1 MDLPVGG
8 RDDGLASRPPL
19 GDWTTIFSY
28 AAEFTKGI
36 VNSVAFLA
44 STVVKASI
52 IPMKIVILFLGLSV
66 LVEVGAVIM
75 NYFWRLWLL
84 QHGNHVGDPIIVR

>member
-1 MDLPVGG
+1 VAFAVLKWSSA
-8 RDDGLASRPPL
+8 RDYLSRA
-19 GDWTTIFSY
+19 WTTIFFY

-36 VNSVAFLA
+36 VNSVASLA
-44 STVVKASI
+44 STVVKATI
-52 IPMKIVILFLGLSV
+52 LPMKMVILLLGLSV
-66 LVEVGAVIM
+66 LVEAGAVIM